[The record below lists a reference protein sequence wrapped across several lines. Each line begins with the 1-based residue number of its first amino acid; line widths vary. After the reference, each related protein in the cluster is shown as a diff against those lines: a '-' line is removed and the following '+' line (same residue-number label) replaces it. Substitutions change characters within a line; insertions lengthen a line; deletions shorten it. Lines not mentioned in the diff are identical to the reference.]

1 MTVEDTQAPRGVAA
15 PGTPRRR
22 RRGPGLGTARPTTLI
37 YAFLVVVVLLS
48 FFPFYWSFLIGS
60 GDASTLRDPN
70 RSWFPGGNF
79 IANARTVL
87 SNPAVN
93 FWRAFAN
100 SLIVSTV
107 VAVSLVFLS
116 TLAGY
121 AFAKFSFKGRRWLYA
136 FVIATI
142 AVPTQLGVIPLFIV
156 MSKVGW
162 TGTLGAV
169 IVPGLVTAFGVFWMT
184 QYIGQV
190 IPDEVL
196 ESTRLDGANSFVAF
210 WYIVLPLIRPAA
222 AMLGLFTFIFTWTDF
237 FWPYIVL
244 NGDNPTL
251 PVALQLL
258 QTNYFVDYAV
268 VLAGAL
274 LATVPLLVLF
284 VVSGRQLVDGV
295 MAGAVKG

>member
-1 MTVEDTQAPRGVAA
+1 MSAHDVEVPPEVAVA
-15 PGTPRRR
+15 EPSRRR
-22 RRGPGLGTARPTTLI
+22 RRGAGLGTSRPTKRI
-37 YAFLVVVVLLS
+37 YAFLLVVVLIS

-70 RSWFPGGNF
+70 RSWLPGANF
-79 IANARTVL
+79 IANARDVL
-87 SNPAVN
+87 GNPNVH

-100 SLIVSTV
+100 SMIVSSV
-107 VAVSLVFLS
+107 VAFSVVFLS

-121 AFAKFSFKGRRWLYA
+121 AFAKFNFKGRRWLYA

-142 AVPTQLGVIPLFIV
+142 AVPAQLGVIPLFIV
-156 MSKVGW
+156 MSRIGW

-169 IVPGLVTAFGVFWMT
+169 IVPNLVTAFGVFWMT

-190 IPDEVL
+190 IPDEIL

-210 WYIVLPLIRPAA
+210 WFIVLPLIRPAA

-258 QTNYFVDYAV
+258 QTNYFVNYAV

-284 VVSGRQLVDGV
+284 VFTGRQLVAGV

>member
-1 MTVEDTQAPRGVAA
+1 MTVDSAQPPRGIAA
-15 PGTPRRR
+15 AGTPRRR
-22 RRGPGLGTARPTTLI
+22 RRGPGLGTARPTRLI

-60 GDASTLRDPN
+60 GDASTLRDPD
-70 RSWFPGGNF
+70 RSWFPAGNF

-87 SNPAVN
+87 ENPAVN

-100 SLIVSTV
+100 SMIVSTV
-107 VAVSLVFLS
+107 VAVSVVFLS

-156 MSKVGW
+156 MSRLGW

-169 IVPGLVTAFGVFWMT
+169 IFPGLVTAFGVFWMT

-210 WYIVLPLIRPAA
+210 WFIVLPLIRPAA

-284 VVSGRQLVDGV
+284 VFSGRQLVDGV